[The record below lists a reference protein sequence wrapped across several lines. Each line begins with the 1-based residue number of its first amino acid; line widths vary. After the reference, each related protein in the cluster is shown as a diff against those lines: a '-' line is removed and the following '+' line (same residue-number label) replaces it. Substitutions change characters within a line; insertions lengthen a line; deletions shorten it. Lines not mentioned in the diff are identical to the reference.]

1 HYVLVHTI
9 VKLLV
14 YSNMKMHCRLLMD
27 SCVTDTFFFFL
38 YFACS
43 VFPKGGLEYCIP
55 FHSDPKHMIFQY
67 LMEILSF
74 LVPFSI
80 ILFSSLYIFRKLRN
94 TVFENKSKQI
104 ILPVVVA
111 FSVFWMPY
119 HIVNLIQVSV
129 ALAGEKSMKNP
140 LLGAAETAETARP
153 HVTAFAFF
161 SSSVNPVL
169 YAFIGRSYIRSDG
182 INFIAIML
190 VQTNS
195 ELQGSKSFNQ
205 PSGERLKGSHGLQ
218 KCSRDTNT

>member
-1 HYVLVHTI
+1 MV
-9 VKLLV
+9 
-14 YSNMKMHCRLLMD
+14 
-27 SCVTDTFFFFL
+27 
-38 YFACS
+38 
-43 VFPKGGLEYCIP
+43 
-55 FHSDPKHMIFQY
+55 FQY

-119 HIVNLIQVSV
+119 HIVNLIQVSG
-129 ALAGEKSMKNP
+129 ALAGEKSLKNS
-140 LLGAAETAETARP
+140 LLGAAKIARP

-190 VQTNS
+190 EQTNS
-195 ELQGSKSFNQ
+195 ELQGS
-205 PSGERLKGSHGLQ
+205 RL
-218 KCSRDTNT
+218 